1 MCLNWVPLLNHELG
15 IPKNTRESHTGICQ
29 IKSFLHTYGNL
40 ICVARNHSEMKSLDI
55 ILDDEPV
62 DLRNEVPVL
71 WFEECFAA
79 ARAFRGKLYGRDD
92 EVERIQ
98 QVYRTAVRNAST
110 KGASQLVL
118 ISGIT
123 GIGKTALARS
133 LRRQVEDDDG
143 GYFVCGKF
151 DQLQRPEPH
160 SALVEAFTQL
170 LSRINERGEVL
181 DLRDALAKQGIDYDH
196 GGRDLIEMVP
206 ALEEVLS
213 LLRREEAIQSVE
225 HKNSPQSLIADH
237 VSSGLSTNRWKDLFR
252 LFMRAVSTLE
262 NPLVILIEDLHWMDE
277 CSLDVLHALVEDQK
291 NSGTL
296 FICTFRTSDEL
307 NSMGLGVIL
316 NDLKNDVLITQ
327 IHLEGLTLAAVTCLV
342 SSVLSVKDERA
353 APLALAIYDWTKGK
367 VFIVWKC
374 LHVLQF
380 RNLISVDQTSNQF
393 CWDMEEVLVEM
404 DSFSNVIRYKVEKLP
419 LNMQEYLK
427 IAACLGS
434 KLDKDILTRLLP
446 AEPNLVATF
455 LHNVAE
461 TWLILFDESRGAWC
475 FGHDSVQEA
484 AYQLIPENERSA
496 YHYRIGRKLWREFDM
511 DELGQFLFLVVS
523 QLLLGIECVK
533 DERERR
539 AIAKLCLGA
548 GIRAF
553 QFSNFQA
560 SYRYLEHG
568 ISLLEGKAWKDD
580 YELTMDLYNC
590 AAEVANALGRFQDVH
605 RLVDQVLA
613 HSRCNTYSLRA
624 KSTKVHALGR
634 SNKLTEAIQLGID
647 VLASLGERLPTNP
660 SYFRIFIEVTTI
672 RRRLRGKTDD
682 MLLRLP
688 LMTDSKKL
696 AAMEMMNLIFFYVV
710 FVKPDLAPLISCR
723 MVGLSLDHGL
733 SAVSCVGFVAFAASV
748 AAYVLPD

>member
-1 MCLNWVPLLNHELG
+1 
-15 IPKNTRESHTGICQ
+15 
-29 IKSFLHTYGNL
+29 
-40 ICVARNHSEMKSLDI
+40 MKHLDV
-55 ILDDEPV
+55 ILDNEPV
-62 DLRNEVPVL
+62 DLRREIPVL
-71 WFEECFAA
+71 WFEECLVA
-79 ARAFRGKLYGRDD
+79 ARAFRGTLYGRDA

-98 QVYRTAVRNAST
+98 QVYQTVVRNAST
-110 KGASQLVL
+110 QSASQLFL
-118 ISGIT
+118 ISGVT

-133 LRRQVEDDDG
+133 LRHQVEDVDG

-151 DQLQRPEPH
+151 DQLQRPDPH

-170 LSRINERGEVL
+170 LSRIKERGEVS

-196 GGRDLIEMVP
+196 GGRDLIEMIP
-206 ALEEVLS
+206 FMESILS
-213 LLRREEAIQSVE
+213 PKNPKEPIQRVE
-225 HKNSPQSLIADH
+225 FTNGPQSLITEH

-252 LFMRAVSTLE
+252 MFMRAVSTLE
-262 NPLVILIEDLHWMDE
+262 TSLVILIEDLHWMDE
-277 CSLDVLHALVEDQK
+277 CSLAVLHALVEDQK

-316 NDLKNDVLITQ
+316 NDLKNDVQITQ
-327 IHLEGLTLAAVTCLV
+327 IRLEGLTLAAVTGLI

-367 VFIVWKC
+367 AFLVWKC

-434 KLDKDILTRLLP
+434 KLDEDILTRLLP

-455 LHNVAE
+455 LYNVAE

-484 AYQLIPENERSA
+484 TYHLIPVNERSA
-496 YHYRIGRKLWREFDM
+496 YHYRIGRKLWREFDL

-533 DERERR
+533 EERERR

-553 QFSNFQA
+553 QYSNFQA
-560 SYRYLEHG
+560 SYRYLEQG
-568 ISLLEGKAWKDD
+568 ISLLEGKAWNDD
-580 YELTMDLYNC
+580 YELSMELYNC

-605 RLVDQVLA
+605 RLVDQVLLY
-613 HSRCNTYSLRA
+613 SRCSTYSLRA

-634 SNKLTEAIQLGID
+634 NNKVKEAVELAID
-647 VLASLGERLPTNP
+647 VLASLGERLPANP
-660 SYFRIFIEVTTI
+660 SCFRIFIEVTTI
-672 RRRLRGKTDD
+672 RRRLRGKTDE

-688 LMTDSKKL
+688 LMTDAKKL

-710 FVKPDLAPLISCR
+710 LVKPDLAPLVGCR

-733 SAVSCVGFVAFAASV
+733 SAVSCVGFGAFAASV
-748 AAYVLPD
+748 AA